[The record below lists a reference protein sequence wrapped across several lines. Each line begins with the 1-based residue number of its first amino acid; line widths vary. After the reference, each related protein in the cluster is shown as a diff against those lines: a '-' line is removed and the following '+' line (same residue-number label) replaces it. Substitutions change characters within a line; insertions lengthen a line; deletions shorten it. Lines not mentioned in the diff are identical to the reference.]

1 MATLITVPEVC
12 AVIGIAEPPIG
23 SADAVWMA
31 QAVAAINALAVDT
44 VPRLRLVV
52 AAEAGMPATPSDR
65 LVRQGGDVPSW
76 PDDIRTGLL
85 MQAQRLFRRRTS
97 PTGIDG
103 YTDAGG
109 AVRVSRWD
117 PDVERLLR
125 IGAWAPPQVG

>member
-1 MATLITVPEVC
+1 MASLVTVPEVC
-12 AVIGIAEPPIG
+12 AIIGIEEPHVG
-23 SADAVWMA
+23 SPDAVWMA

-44 VPRLRLVV
+44 VPRLRLIMSGP
-52 AAEAGMPATPSDR
+52 AAMPDTPSDR
-65 LVRQGGDVPSW
+65 LVRQGDDVLDW